1 MDNKITKIIAEE
13 IKDSRGN
20 PTIKVTVYAN
30 DKFDSFSVPSGA
42 STGTNEAHELRD
54 PDGKGVRKAIENI
67 NNIIA
72 PALIDQ
78 NVLDQEEIDRAMIK
92 LDGTKNKDNLG
103 ANAMIGTSIACAKVA
118 AKVSSLEIFEY
129 LRELKEIKPSLRLDS
144 GQARKVPYLYMN
156 LFEGGKHTNNI
167 LAFQEYHI
175 VPDIDYVNEAVEIGI
190 KIQNTLK
197 EMIMKEL
204 GKESV
209 ILGDEGGFAPQI
221 SDIRKPLEYLSRAIK
236 ENGLKGKVR
245 LALDVAALFL

>member
-1 MDNKITKIIAEE
+1 
-13 IKDSRGN
+13 
-20 PTIKVTVYAN
+20 
-30 DKFDSFSVPSGA
+30 
-42 STGTNEAHELRD
+42 
-54 PDGKGVRKAIENI
+54 
-67 NNIIA
+67 
-72 PALIDQ
+72 
-78 NVLDQEEIDRAMIK
+78 
-92 LDGTKNKDNLG
+92 
-103 ANAMIGTSIACAKVA
+103 MIGTSIACAKVA

-245 LALDVAALFL
+245 LALDVAALLFIAGENIKSMGKKFSKKN